1 MKVTVGI
8 CTWNRAKL
16 LDLSLGRMIS
26 MRVPD
31 GVTWEL
37 LVVNNNSTDDTARV
51 LASYEDRLPLRT
63 FFEAA
68 PGKSNALNRAVGEA
82 QGDLIIWTDDD
93 VLVDSGW
100 LAAHAAAADRW
111 PGAAFF
117 GGPIEPWFDGEPPA
131 WLRQVYPKVE
141 VAFATRDLGKE
152 PHLLTGDGPLPFGAN
167 LAIRTAVQR
176 RYLYDHNLGP
186 RPGSELR
193 GEEIA
198 VLRTMV
204 GEGLEGRWV
213 PDARVKH
220 FVPRERQT
228 MLYLRRYFHGHGLY
242 CAQEGGNP
250 GTASLFGFPRWAV
263 AKVLQC
269 ELKYQVQRRLC
280 APEGWID
287 DVIEASRLWG
297 LLEGSCEGR
306 KQNLVS
312 SIKSFLRF

>member
-16 LDLSLGRMIS
+16 LDIALARMIS
-26 MRVPD
+26 LRVPD

-37 LVVNNNSTDDTARV
+37 LVVNNNSTDDTEKV

-82 QGDLIIWTDDD
+82 RGNLIIWTDDD

-100 LAAHAAAADRW
+100 LAAYAAAADRW
-111 PGAAFF
+111 PDAAFF

-131 WLRQVYPKVE
+131 WLKQVYPKVE
-141 VAFATRDLGKE
+141 VAFATRELGKE
-152 PHLLTGDGPLPFGAN
+152 PRLLTGEGPLPFGAN
-167 LAIRTAVQR
+167 LAIRAAVQR
-176 RYLYDHNLGP
+176 RYLYDRNLGP
-186 RPGSELR
+186 RPNSELR
-193 GEEIA
+193 GEEMA
-198 VLRTMV
+198 VIRAMARDGLR
-204 GEGLEGRWV
+204 GRWV

-228 MLYLRRYFHGHGLY
+228 MLYLRKYHHGHGLY
-242 CAQEGGNP
+242 CARQGGQP
-250 GTASLFGFPRWAV
+250 GTASVFGFPRWAV

-269 ELKYQVQRRLC
+269 ELKYQVRRRLC
-280 APEGWID
+280 APDVWID

-297 LLEGSCEGR
+297 LLEGSCAGR
-306 KQNLVS
+306 KQNLVGS
-312 SIKSFLRF
+312 VRSLLRF